1 MLTKTSTK
9 AAHQGDVVE
18 LTKDLTQYGFAR
30 GQRGIVISEFE
41 NPEEAY
47 DLEMQGED
55 GSFLGFAYSVKTNQ
69 FSNVSEG
76 LVQDGLTCLVNNQ
89 LVEAEKKF
97 RRATELNPKCKGI
110 ILNSIL
116 KSFGDPEHGE
126 EVLVSLRVLCRALP
140 DYQLARDNLAVAYVN
155 DANDKTRIGDYVTAQ
170 MRLMYAIGLEVRTE
184 IVLKIQE
191 GLAGVLT
198 AMAEKEQERGD
209 LKASVALMQTA
220 CATFPSGSTRHNLR
234 IAHAKLARF
243 SLEQNDPLLAS
254 SVFEKIE
261 EEGLFSPELLNLH
274 ALALFTMG
282 QTEAAKSILERALE
296 IEPDNQVLQENL
308 RKIDSNQDSLEE
320 LPTHFI
326 PIITTRQDYQ
336 LAA

>member
-1 MLTKTSTK
+1 MLTKIGTK
-9 AAHQGDVVE
+9 TAHEGDVVE
-18 LTKDLTQYGFAR
+18 LTEDVTEYGFVR
-30 GQRGIVISEFE
+30 GQRGIVISELE
-41 NPEEAY
+41 VPEEAY

-55 GSFLGFAYSVKTNQ
+55 EGFLGFAYSVKPKQ

-76 LVQDGLTCLVNNQ
+76 LVQDGLTCLIDGQ
-89 LVEAEKKF
+89 LVEAEKKL
-97 RRATELNPKCKGI
+97 RLATELNPKCKGI

-116 KSFGDPEHGE
+116 KNFGDPEHRE
-126 EVLVSLRVLCRALP
+126 EVLVSLRVLCRAVP

-170 MRLMYAIGLEVRTE
+170 MRLMYAVGLEVRAE

-191 GLAGVLT
+191 SLAGVLT
-198 AMAEKEQERGD
+198 AMAEKEQERGE
-209 LKASVALMQTA
+209 LGASLALMQTA
-220 CATFPSGSTRHNLR
+220 CATFPSNSTRHNLR

-243 SLEQNDPLLAS
+243 SLEQNESLLAS

-274 ALALFTMG
+274 ALALVKMG
-282 QTEAAKSILERALE
+282 QTEAAKSILDRALE
-296 IEPDNQVLQENL
+296 MDPDNQVLRENL
-308 RKIDSNQDSLEE
+308 ERISHNQDSLEE
-320 LPTHFI
+320 LPAHYVPI
-326 PIITTRQDYQ
+326 PTARHDYQ

>member
-1 MLTKTSTK
+1 MLTKISTK
-9 AAHQGDVVE
+9 AAHEGDVVE
-18 LTKDLTQYGFAR
+18 LTEDLTEYGFTR

-41 NPEEAY
+41 IPEEAY

-55 GSFLGFAYSVKTNQ
+55 GGFLGFAYSVKTTQ

-76 LVQDGLTCLVNNQ
+76 LVQDGLTCLFDNE
-89 LVEAEKKF
+89 LIEAEKKL
-97 RRATELNPKCKGI
+97 RLATQLNPKCKGI

-116 KSFGDPEHGE
+116 KSFGDPVHRDK
-126 EVLVSLRVLCRALP
+126 VLVSLRVLCRALP

-155 DANDKTRIGDYVTAQ
+155 DANDKANVGDYATAQ
-170 MRLMYAIGLEVRTE
+170 MRLMYAIGLEVRAE

-191 GLAGVLT
+191 SLAGVLT
-198 AMAEKEQERGD
+198 AMAKKEQERG
-209 LKASVALMQTA
+209 KFEASVALMQTA
-220 CATFPSGSTRHNLR
+220 CATFPNSSTRHNLR
-234 IAHAKLARF
+234 IAHAKWARF
-243 SLEQNDPLLAS
+243 SLEQNEPLLAS

-274 ALALFTMG
+274 ALALVTMG

-296 IEPDNQVLQENL
+296 MEPDNQVLRGNL
-308 RKIDSNQDSLEE
+308 RKIDHNQGSLEE
-320 LPTHFI
+320 LPAHYI